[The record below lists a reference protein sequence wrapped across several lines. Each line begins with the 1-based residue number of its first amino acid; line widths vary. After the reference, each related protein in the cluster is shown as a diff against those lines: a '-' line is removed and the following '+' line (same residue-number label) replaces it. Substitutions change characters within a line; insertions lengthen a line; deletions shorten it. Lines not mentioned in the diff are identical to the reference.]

1 MSLYTPSQKMQD
13 GIRNMSIEGLQ
24 YENLL
29 IGFAKVFTIPFIVP
43 MSISKLSILQF
54 ENQMTTGTVYEIV
67 KSIDQHDYELL
78 VSQIEQLKSQKNF
91 GEIFT
96 IVDKIENAFSI
107 SKLIVSEPLIKT
119 KIENMQIDLLQIK
132 GYAERLSKAPYDD
145 KTYSLFT
152 TKLKEIQNKFESSKY
167 LHDFL
172 KSIGTSEEE
181 VLKSIRENSLRL
193 KRG

>member
-13 GIRNMSIEGLQ
+13 GIRNLSIEGLG
-24 YENLL
+24 YEKLL
-29 IGFAKVFTIPFIVP
+29 IGFVKVFTIPFIVP
-43 MSISKLSILQF
+43 MSTSKLSILQF
-54 ENQMTTGTVYEIV
+54 ENQMTAGTVYEIV

-78 VSQIEQLKSQKNF
+78 VHYIEQLKTQKNF
-91 GEIFT
+91 GKIFT
-96 IVDKIENAFSI
+96 LVDKIENAFSI

-132 GYAERLSKAPYDD
+132 RYAERLSKAPNDD

-181 VLKSIRENSLRL
+181 VLKSIRENSLR
-193 KRG
+193 